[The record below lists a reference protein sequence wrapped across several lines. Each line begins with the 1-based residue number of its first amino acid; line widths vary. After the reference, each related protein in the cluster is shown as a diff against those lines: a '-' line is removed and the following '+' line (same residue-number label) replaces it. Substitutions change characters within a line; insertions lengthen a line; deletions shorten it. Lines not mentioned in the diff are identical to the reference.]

1 MQKITTHTMN
11 ILSDYINQD
20 FEPFDIKDNIARVQD
35 FFTDINFS
43 HFPVTEE
50 GVFVG
55 NISSEDVDSFDFS
68 KELTDYK
75 YTFEGF
81 FTRKNSVLL
90 DVLDDFA
97 KNESNVIP
105 VLDDHN
111 NYIGYYELEDIIKVF
126 NETPFLREIGGI
138 IIVEKGI
145 NDYSF
150 SQIAQIIE
158 GNNGK
163 ILGAFISNADA
174 EKVQITIK
182 IGEGGLNEI
191 IQTFRRYEYE
201 IISEHQEDDYLKT
214 LKERSDYLDRYLN
227 I

>member
-1 MQKITTHTMN
+1 MN

-20 FEPFDIKDNIARVQD
+20 FEPFDIKETIARVQD
-35 FFTDINFS
+35 FFTDVNFS
-43 HFPVTEE
+43 HFPVIEE
-50 GVFVG
+50 GVFIG
-55 NISSEDVDSFDFS
+55 NISSEDADGLDFS
-68 KELTDYK
+68 KVLADYK

-105 VLDDHN
+105 VLDEHN
-111 NYIGYYELEDIIKVF
+111 KYIGYYELEDIIKVF
-126 NETPFLREIGGI
+126 NETPFLKEIGAI

-163 ILGAFISNADA
+163 ILGSFISSADA

-182 IGEGGLNEI
+182 IGEGGLNDI

>member
-1 MQKITTHTMN
+1 MN

-20 FEPFDIKDNIARVQD
+20 FEPFDIKETIARVQD
-35 FFTDINFS
+35 FFTDVNFS
-43 HFPVTEE
+43 HFPVIEE
-50 GVFVG
+50 GVFIG
-55 NISSEDVDSFDFS
+55 NISSEDADGLDFS
-68 KELTDYK
+68 KVLADYK

-81 FTRKNSVLL
+81 FTRKTSVLL

-97 KNESNVIP
+97 KNETNVIP
-105 VLDDHN
+105 VLDEHN
-111 NYIGYYELEDIIKVF
+111 KYIGYYELEDIIKVF
-126 NETPFLREIGGI
+126 NETPFLKEIGAI
-138 IIVEKGI
+138 IIIEKGI

-163 ILGAFISNADA
+163 ILGSFISSADA

-182 IGEGGLNEI
+182 IGEGGLNDI

>member
-1 MQKITTHTMN
+1 MTN
-11 ILSDYINQD
+11 LSDYITQD
-20 FEPFDIKDNIARVQD
+20 LKPLDIQESVAVVQD
-35 FFTDINFS
+35 FFLDLPFS
-43 HFPVTEE
+43 HFPVVEN
-50 GVFVG
+50 GIFIGSV
-55 NISSEDVDSFDFS
+55 SSEDAENFDTS
-68 KELTDYK
+68 KNLIDYK

-81 FTRKNSVLL
+81 FTRKYSVLL

-97 KNESNVIP
+97 KNETTVLP
-105 VLDDHN
+105 VLDEQN
-111 NYIGYYELEDIIKVF
+111 NFIGYYELEDVIRVF
-126 NETPFLREIGGI
+126 NETPFLKELGAV
-138 IIVEKGI
+138 IIVEKGL

-163 ILGAFISNADA
+163 LLGAFLSNADT
-174 EKVQITIK
+174 EKVQITVK
-182 IGEGGLNEI
+182 IAEGGINDI

>member
-1 MQKITTHTMN
+1 MN
-11 ILSDYINQD
+11 ILSDYINHD
-20 FEPFDIKDNIARVQD
+20 FEPFDIKESIARVQD
-35 FFTDINFS
+35 FFTDVNFS

-55 NISSEDVDSFDFS
+55 NISSEDADGLDFS
-68 KELTDYK
+68 KALGDYK

-105 VLDDHN
+105 VLDEHN
-111 NYIGYYELEDIIKVF
+111 KYIGYYELEDIISVF
-126 NETPFLREIGGI
+126 NETPFLKEIGAI
-138 IIVEKGI
+138 IIIEKGI

-163 ILGAFISNADA
+163 ILGSFISNIDE

>member
-1 MQKITTHTMN
+1 MN

-20 FEPFDIKDNIARVQD
+20 FEPFDIKEKIAHVQD
-35 FFTDINFS
+35 FFTDMNFS

-50 GVFVG
+50 GVFIG
-55 NISSEDVDSFDFS
+55 NISSEDANSFDFS

-75 YTFEGF
+75 YSFEGF
-81 FTRKNSVLL
+81 FTRKSSVLL

-105 VLDDHN
+105 VLDEQN
-111 NYIGYYELEDIIKVF
+111 NYIGYYELEDIIRVF

-163 ILGAFISNADA
+163 ILGAFISSADA
-174 EKVQITIK
+174 DRVQITIK

-227 I
+227 T

>member
-1 MQKITTHTMN
+1 MN

-20 FEPFDIKDNIARVQD
+20 FEPFDIKETIAHVQD
-35 FFTDINFS
+35 FFTDVNFS
-43 HFPVTEE
+43 HFPVIEE
-50 GVFVG
+50 GVFIG
-55 NISSEDVDSFDFS
+55 NISSEDADGLDFS
-68 KELTDYK
+68 KVLADYK

-105 VLDDHN
+105 VLDEHN
-111 NYIGYYELEDIIKVF
+111 KYIGYYELEDIIKVF
-126 NETPFLREIGGI
+126 NETPFLKEIGAI

-163 ILGAFISNADA
+163 ILGSFISSADA

-182 IGEGGLNEI
+182 IGEGGLNDI

>member
-1 MQKITTHTMN
+1 MN

-20 FEPFDIKDNIARVQD
+20 FEPFDIKDNVARVQD
-35 FFTDINFS
+35 FFTDVNFS

-50 GVFVG
+50 GIFIG
-55 NISSEDVDSFDFS
+55 NISSEDADSFDFS
-68 KELTDYK
+68 KTLIDYK

-81 FTRKNSVLL
+81 FTRQNSVLL

-105 VLDDHN
+105 VLDAQN

-126 NETPFLREIGGI
+126 NETPFLKEIGAI
-138 IIVEKGI
+138 IIIEKGI

-163 ILGAFISNADA
+163 ILGSFISNTDA
-174 EKVQITIK
+174 EKIQITIK

>member
-1 MQKITTHTMN
+1 MT

-20 FEPFDIKDNIARVQD
+20 LKPLDIQDTVANAQD
-35 FFTDINFS
+35 FFLDVPFS
-43 HFPVTEE
+43 HFPVIEE

-55 NISSEDVDSFDFS
+55 NVSSEDIETFEFD
-68 KELTDYK
+68 KKLIDYK

-81 FTRKNSVLL
+81 FTRSNSLLL

-105 VLDDHN
+105 ILDGQN

-126 NETPFLREIGGI
+126 NETPFLRELGGI
-138 IIVEKGI
+138 IVIEKGI

-150 SQIAQIIE
+150 SQIAQIVE
-158 GNNGK
+158 GNNSRL
-163 ILGAFISNADA
+163 LGAYISNA
-174 EKVQITIK
+174 ENGKIQITLK
-182 IGEGGLNEI
+182 ISEGGINEI
-191 IQTFRRYEYE
+191 IQTFRRYQYD
-201 IISEHQEDDYLKT
+201 IISQHQEDDYLKT
-214 LKERSDYLDRYLN
+214 LKERSDYLDKYLN

>member
-1 MQKITTHTMN
+1 MTNLT
-11 ILSDYINQD
+11 DYITQD
-20 FEPFDIKDNIARVQD
+20 LKPLDIQEKIAVVQD
-35 FFTDINFS
+35 FFLDLPFS
-43 HFPVTEE
+43 HFPVLEN
-50 GVFVG
+50 GIFIGSV
-55 NISSEDVDSFDFS
+55 SSEDIENFDST
-68 KELTDYK
+68 KKLADYK

-81 FTRKNSVLL
+81 FTRKYSVLL

-97 KNESNVIP
+97 KNETTVLP
-105 VLDDHN
+105 VLDDQN
-111 NYIGYYELEDIIKVF
+111 NFIGYYELEDVIRVF
-126 NETPFLREIGGI
+126 NETPFLKELGAVI
-138 IIVEKGI
+138 IIEKGI

-163 ILGAFISNADA
+163 LLGAFLSNIDTD
-174 EKVQITIK
+174 KVQITVK
-182 IGEGGLNEI
+182 IAEGGINEI

-227 I
+227 M

>member
-1 MQKITTHTMN
+1 MN
-11 ILSDYINQD
+11 IITDFINQEH
-20 FEPFDIKDNIARVQD
+20 EPFQTNDSLAQVQD
-35 FFTDINFS
+35 FFTNFNFS
-43 HFPVTEE
+43 HFPVMEN
-50 GVFVG
+50 GIFIG
-55 NISSEDVDSFDFS
+55 NISANDADTLDFS
-68 KELTDYK
+68 KNLSDYK

-105 VLDDHN
+105 VLDEN
-111 NYIGYYELEDIIKVF
+111 NTYLGYYELEDVVKVF
-126 NETPFLREIGGI
+126 NETPFLKEIGGI

-150 SQIAQIIE
+150 SQITQIVE
-158 GNNGK
+158 GNSGRF
-163 ILGAFISNADA
+163 LGAFISSTDT

-201 IISEHQEDDYLKT
+201 IISEHQEDDYIKT
-214 LKERSDYLDRYLN
+214 LKERSDYLDKYLN

>member
-1 MQKITTHTMN
+1 MTN
-11 ILSDYINQD
+11 LSDYITQD
-20 FEPFDIKDNIARVQD
+20 LKPLDIQESIAVAQD
-35 FFTDINFS
+35 FFLDLPFS
-43 HFPVTEE
+43 HFPVLEN
-50 GVFVG
+50 GIFIGSV
-55 NISSEDVDSFDFS
+55 SSEDLENFDSS
-68 KELTDYK
+68 KKLVDYK
-75 YTFEGF
+75 YSFEGF
-81 FTRKNSVLL
+81 FTRKYSVLL

-97 KNESNVIP
+97 KNETTVLP
-105 VLDDHN
+105 VLDEQN
-111 NYIGYYELEDIIKVF
+111 NFIGYYELEDVIKVF
-126 NETPFLREIGGI
+126 NETPFLKELGAV
-138 IIVEKGI
+138 IIVEKGL

-163 ILGAFISNADA
+163 LLGAFLSNTDT

-182 IGEGGLNEI
+182 IAEGGINEI

-227 I
+227 M

>member
-1 MQKITTHTMN
+1 MN
-11 ILSDYINQD
+11 TLSNYINQD
-20 FEPFDIKDNIARVQD
+20 FKPFDIKENIARVQD
-35 FFTDINFS
+35 FFTDFNFS

-50 GVFVG
+50 GVFIG
-55 NISSEDVDSFDFS
+55 NISSEDASSFDFS
-68 KELTDYK
+68 KDLTDYK

-105 VLDDHN
+105 VLDEHN
-111 NYIGYYELEDIIKVF
+111 NYVGYYELEDIIKVF

-138 IIVEKGI
+138 IIIEKGI

-201 IISEHQEDDYLKT
+201 IISEHQEDDYLRT

-227 I
+227 T

>member
-1 MQKITTHTMN
+1 MN
-11 ILSDYINQD
+11 VHSDYINQD
-20 FEPFDIKDNIARVQD
+20 FKPFDIRENIARVQD
-35 FFTDINFS
+35 FFTDFNFS

-50 GVFVG
+50 GVFIG
-55 NISSEDVDSFDFS
+55 NISSEDANSFDFS

-105 VLDDHN
+105 VLDEHN

-163 ILGAFISNADA
+163 ILGAFISSTDA

-201 IISEHQEDDYLKT
+201 IISEHQEDDYLRT

-227 I
+227 T

>member
-1 MQKITTHTMN
+1 MTN
-11 ILSDYINQD
+11 LADYITQD
-20 FEPFDIKDNIARVQD
+20 LKPLDIQESIAVVQD
-35 FFTDINFS
+35 FFLDLPFS
-43 HFPVTEE
+43 HFPVLEN
-50 GVFVG
+50 GIFIGSV
-55 NISSEDVDSFDFS
+55 SSEDIENFDSS
-68 KELTDYK
+68 KRLSDYK

-81 FTRKNSVLL
+81 FTRKYSVLL

-97 KNESNVIP
+97 KNETTVLP
-105 VLDDHN
+105 VLDDQN
-111 NYIGYYELEDIIKVF
+111 NFIGYYELEDVIKVF
-126 NETPFLREIGGI
+126 NETPFLKELGAV

-158 GNNGK
+158 GNNSK
-163 ILGAFISNADA
+163 VLGAFLSNIETD
-174 EKVQITIK
+174 KVQITVK
-182 IGEGGLNEI
+182 IAEGGINEI

-227 I
+227 M